1 MTSSQCQLTS
11 DGRNWLCRMILFCHW
26 KWKTVLL
33 VERGLAEYL
42 EEEVGLAEEKVNNSE
57 NEKEEEG
64 CNTTLSE
71 SFVLL
76 Q

>member
-1 MTSSQCQLTS
+1 MPV
-11 DGRNWLCRMILFCHW
+11 DI
-26 KWKTVLL
+26 KWEKLDVQDDPFLPLEMEDCSLAVAL

>member
-1 MTSSQCQLTS
+1 MGETGCAGWSFSATGVEYCSLA
-11 DGRNWLCRMILFCHW
+11 
-26 KWKTVLL
+26 VVL

-64 CNTTLSE
+64 CNATLSE